1 MNCFMLRREQS
12 VRSLSYYE
20 MYSAGTHLEV
30 CGRRRES
37 ERRLKGG

>member
-1 MNCFMLRREQS
+1 

-20 MYSAGTHLEV
+20 MYSAGTHLE
-30 CGRRRES
+30 GSGRRES

>member
-1 MNCFMLRREQS
+1 

-20 MYSAGTHLEV
+20 MYSAGTHLEWS
-30 CGRRRES
+30 GWRES